1 MRTNIHTLF
10 DEFKLHAT
18 DDYVF
23 RGFSG
28 RIRQLVIQG
37 VDTPTKAA
45 WVAEF
50 VQELTARMR
59 KCEYTVSLRP
69 EPWFPKVPSHIR
81 FGIYVVINQGVIPVD
96 DLDQSDLTEWHALE
110 GRQFATAAA
119 FLALSSDRPADP
131 VQSFATKSPAPQSSA
146 ADCSAPESSATQ
158 SSAPQVTESPR
169 TSVGKLLCWNH
180 RSVTCFLGS
189 FDMIR
194 RINTGCLTQSVKLA
208 WVHNDKF
215 VPLATIGTNMSIV
228 HDIYTSKMGKKED
241 VIMCIAG
248 TLEPA
253 LCAQLPPHMFDLYE
267 HTVLHGDELVNNTG
281 DDIVVCESGDRLVAA
296 GVFRSYFYRV
306 VTPGS
311 TVCSLMWG
319 KEKTVVCSEPVLQ
332 FAK

>member
-1 MRTNIHTLF
+1 MRTNIQPLF

-96 DLDQSDLTEWHALE
+96 DLDQSELAEWHALE

-119 FLALSSDRPADP
+119 FLAMSSDRPADP
-131 VQSFATKSPAPQSSA
+131 VQGDAPQSPAP
-146 ADCSAPESSATQ
+146 
-158 SSAPQVTESPR
+158 PR
-169 TSVGKLLCWNH
+169 TSVGKLLCWND
-180 RSVTCFLGS
+180 RSVTCFRVESRWDVSPLA
-189 FDMIR
+189 FIR
-194 RINTGCLTQSVKLA
+194 RIDMTCLSQAVEIACVIKG
-208 WVHNDKF
+208 NF
-215 VPLATIGTNMSIV
+215 IPLANIGPYKIIV
-228 HDIYTSKMGKKED
+228 HDAVNTHGLNDTHVD

-248 TLEPA
+248 TVESEL
-253 LCAQLPPHMFDLYE
+253 LGQLPAKFNLYE
-267 HTVLHGDELVNNTG
+267 HVLEVGHQLVNNTE
-281 DDIVVCESGDRLVAA
+281 DVVVVCESGAKFVSVGMA
-296 GVFRSYFYRV
+296 RSFHCRTV
-306 VTPGS
+306 HPGGI
-311 TVCSLMWG
+311 VG
-319 KEKTVVCSEPVLQ
+319 DAEYHRETVVCSEPVLQ